1 MNVMAGGGAVPPEE
15 EDDDDEDDED
25 EELPLPPPP
34 PQAAS
39 AKLAMKPSVRI
50 VQVIF
55 MPGKVPDL
63 RSGSNV
69 QKASLRYQLAGGR
82 LVWAPRKSRLPTLT
96 PL

>member
-1 MNVMAGGGAVPPEE
+1 MAGGGGVPPEE
-15 EDDDDEDDED
+15 EDEED
-25 EELPLPPPP
+25 ELELELPLPPPP

-39 AKLAMKPSVRI
+39 ARLQMKPSVRI

-63 RSGSNV
+63 RNRSNV

-96 PL
+96 PLWRRMA